1 MSRLK
6 QCLKGKRHVKW
17 RKVSRKRV
25 WTQDDL
31 VRMFLRLHEQET
43 GKRIEMIPAEEFFVD

>member
-1 MSRLK
+1 MRK
-6 QCLKGKRHVKW
+6 HNLKGKRHAKW

-31 VRMFLRLHEQET
+31 VRMFLDSYEQET
-43 GKRIEMIPAEEFFVD
+43 GKRITMIPAKDFFVD